1 MFKTK
6 LALAVI
12 SLFFAISANAAI
24 SLTGDTMTNTT
35 TSTATA
41 TASGNTNTMTIGGG
55 DVPLAQ
61 ANGGQGGQ
69 GGKGGNGG
77 TGIGIGGNQHQTA
90 KGGNASA
97 SNGGNSQTT
106 NIEAS
111 KTYRP
116 PVSSA
121 YAPTIFPTA
130 PCMGSSS
137 VGVSATMI
145 GISLGSTWTSEECL
159 ILETARGFD
168 QAGYVEDGLN
178 VRCQAKYAKV
188 APSCKALKDG
198 KYVAHAPVVVVAPVA
213 YEALPEIA
221 PNDEV
226 LVLEPLTYNRK
237 GKE

>member
-12 SLFFAISANAAI
+12 SLFFAISASATTLPPSSGSN
-24 SLTGDTMTNTT
+24 TNTNSNT
-35 TSTATA
+35 NVNYNDSTASST
-41 TASGNTNTMTIGGG
+41 GNTNSITIGGG

-61 ANGGQGGQ
+61 ANGGQGG
-69 GGKGGNGG
+69 KGG
-77 TGIGIGGNQHQTA
+77 

-145 GISLGSTWTSEECL
+145 GVSLGSTWTSEECL